1 MEPSVTRRPLS
12 CVVVDDEPLALKV
25 LADYCAQVPFLELLG
40 QFHDALTAVAFLQDT
55 PVDVVFLDIQMPR
68 LTGLQLAQ
76 LLPAPG
82 PRIIFTTAHPDYAV
96 QSYELPALDYLLK
109 PISFERF
116 VQAAHRARAALHQP
130 VTANAPTEAPDPAAT
145 ADEALFV
152 RHDNRLRRVLVD
164 DMYYVEGQ
172 KEYLMYYTA
181 TGKILT
187 LQSFRRLEEL
197 LPTGRFVRI
206 HKSYLI
212 NLRHLEFVERHRV
225 QVHGA
230 SLPIGETYREAFL
243 ELLRYHGKL

>member
-1 MEPSVTRRPLS
+1 MSRFPLS

-25 LADYCAQVPFLELLG
+25 LADYCTQVPFLALRG

-76 LLPAPG
+76 LLPQPG

-116 VQAAHRARAALHQP
+116 VQAAHRARAVLQP
-130 VTANAPTEAPDPAAT
+130 PAPAEIPEPAA

-152 RHDNRLRRVLVD
+152 RHDNRLRRVPINDL
-164 DMYYVEGQ
+164 YYVEGQ

-187 LQSFRRLEEL
+187 LQSFRKLEEL